1 MNLITIKNHVSDSL
15 FSLGLE
21 VRKATTIN
29 QDAGDY
35 ILVLTNLLEQN
46 ENIPMGTKNYS
57 TLTMDIMCSSKSESE
72 VQGVIQQVYDLV
84 SSINFQKSF
93 ITEKN
98 INVSSITVTQIAD
111 DLDPTSGINTMMLT
125 IQMNYISR

>member
-84 SSINFQKSF
+84 TSTNFHTSF
-93 ITEKN
+93 INQKN
-98 INVSSITVTQIAD
+98 INVSSITVTQVAD

>member
-84 SSINFQKSF
+84 TSTNFHTSF

-111 DLDPTSGINTMMLT
+111 DIDPASGINTMMLT

>member
-15 FSLGLE
+15 FSLGLV

>member
-15 FSLGLE
+15 FSLGLD

-29 QDAGDY
+29 QDAYEY

-57 TLTMDIMCSSKSESE
+57 TLTMDIMCTSKSEDKVQE
-72 VQGVIQQVYDLV
+72 VMTQVYDLV
-84 SSINFQKSF
+84 RTTDFQKSF
-93 ITEKN
+93 TTEKQ
-98 INVSSITVTQIAD
+98 INVSTITVISIAED
-111 DLDPTSGINTMMLT
+111 TDPVSGINTMMLT
-125 IQMNYISR
+125 IQLNYISR